1 MEQII
6 ETFIALFVVMD
17 PIGNLPIVINLTK
30 GMPAKEVRKNI
41 DRSVF
46 VAGVLLYA
54 FLFLGL
60 RIFGLFRINLDSFQ
74 IAGGIILL
82 IIGILY
88 VFGTSMK
95 YVRHHSNDLSVPIGT
110 PLLTGPGVIAT
121 TMILVK
127 ENGTVVTVTA
137 AFLTLLATYV
147 ILINAAKLYKILGE
161 HWTNVISRV
170 MGIILAAIAVKFIT
184 EGVLNIVRPLL
195 Q

>member
-170 MGIILAAIAVKFIT
+170 MGIILAAIAIRFLT
-184 EGVLNIVRPLL
+184 EGILGIVR
-195 Q
+195 

>member
-170 MGIILAAIAVKFIT
+170 MGIILAAIAIRFIT
-184 EGVLNIVRPLL
+184 EGILGIVSS
-195 Q
+195 QA

>member
-121 TMILVK
+121 TIILVK

-170 MGIILAAIAVKFIT
+170 MGIILAAIAIRFIT
-184 EGVLNIVRPLL
+184 EGILGIVSS
-195 Q
+195 QA